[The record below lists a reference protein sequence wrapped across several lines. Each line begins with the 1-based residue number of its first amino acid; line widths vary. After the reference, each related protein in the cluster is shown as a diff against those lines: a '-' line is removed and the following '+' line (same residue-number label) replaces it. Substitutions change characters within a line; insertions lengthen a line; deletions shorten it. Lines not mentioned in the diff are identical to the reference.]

1 MKKYLALLPIVML
14 TVVVV
19 GIPVVHAQP
28 LEEGRWVGQMA
39 HPTGA
44 YLNLSFTVSMA
55 GDSLQITLEVP
66 SFQSFPLHNARLEGD
81 QLSFWWRASVRL
93 TCSLDRQ
100 RDGSFQGG
108 CVDTWGGRGPL
119 VMIPPGLDPE
129 SVTIDE
135 EVFFAEWEPP
145 ETMKTSA
152 ERLADEEVRPGT
164 AVDIGGYRL
173 NVQTMGAGDVTV
185 VLEAGLGDDL
195 GVWNKVLPNVA
206 KHVRVVAYDRA
217 GLGYSDSSPS
227 SRTPEQIATELHA
240 LLRRAGIAPPYVLV
254 GHAEGGFSV
263 RRFASLYPGEVAGL
277 VLVDASHEA
286 QGARWRALD
295 SASWETYVDQKRTF
309 YAIIQGPLQA
319 EYEAFLK
326 VMEEQEV
333 PGVGPLPDV
342 PIAVLTAMRP
352 VEEPRYIGETEKGL
366 QDKYEWHKAWVDHA
380 KQGVHYVT
388 KTSGPYV
395 HREEPK
401 LVVKAIREV
410 VEAATADGRR

>member
-1 MKKYLALLPIVML
+1 
-14 TVVVV
+14 
-19 GIPVVHAQP
+19 
-28 LEEGRWVGQMA
+28 
-39 HPTGA
+39 
-44 YLNLSFTVSMA
+44 
-55 GDSLQITLEVP
+55 
-66 SFQSFPLHNARLEGD
+66 
-81 QLSFWWRASVRL
+81 
-93 TCSLDRQ
+93 
-100 RDGSFQGG
+100 
-108 CVDTWGGRGPL
+108 
-119 VMIPPGLDPE
+119 MIPPGLDPE

-145 ETMKTSA
+145 EIMKTRA
-152 ERLADEEVRPGT
+152 ERIADEEVRPGR

-173 NVQTMGAGDVTV
+173 NVQAMGAGDVTV

-195 GVWNKVLPNVA
+195 GVWNKVLPDVA
-206 KHVRVVAYDRA
+206 KHARVVAYDRA
-217 GLGYSDSSPS
+217 GLGYSDPSPMP
-227 SRTPEQIATELHA
+227 RTPEQIATELHA

-277 VLVDASHEA
+277 VLVDASHET

-295 SASWETYVDQKRTF
+295 STSWETYVDKKRTF
-309 YAIIQGPLQA
+309 YAITQGPLQA

-333 PGVGPLPDV
+333 PGVGALPDV
-342 PIAVLTAMRP
+342 PVVVLTAMRP

-366 QDKYEWHKAWVDHA
+366 QVKYELHKAWVDHA

-401 LVVKAIREV
+401 WVVKAIREV
-410 VEAATADGRR
+410 VEAVRGSG